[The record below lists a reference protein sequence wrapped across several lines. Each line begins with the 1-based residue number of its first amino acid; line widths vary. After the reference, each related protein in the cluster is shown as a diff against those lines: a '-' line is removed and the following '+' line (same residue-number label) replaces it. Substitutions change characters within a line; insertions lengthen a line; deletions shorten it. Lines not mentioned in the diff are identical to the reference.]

1 MRKQSLNAS
10 TETELDSYMG
20 GQMRKPES
28 LGQALTWGIG
38 VMSKGEE
45 REGVTRMQYQIFV
58 NNKLSFPSPHLT
70 IINDELAV
78 TRDTCAVR
86 PVVTGLTPH

>member
-1 MRKQSLNAS
+1 M
-10 TETELDSYMG
+10 
-20 GQMRKPES
+20 
-28 LGQALTWGIG
+28 GQALTWGIG
-38 VMSKGEE
+38 VMSRGEE

-78 TRDTCAVR
+78 TRDTCVVWA
-86 PVVTGLTPH
+86 VVTRLTPH

>member
-1 MRKQSLNAS
+1 MAG
-10 TETELDSYMG
+10 ELG
-20 GQMRKPES
+20 T
-28 LGQALTWGIG
+28 GQALTWGVG

-58 NNKLSFPSPHLT
+58 NNKLSFPSAHLT

-78 TRDTCAVR
+78 TRDTC
-86 PVVTGLTPH
+86 VVW